1 MVGFSLRSHRD
12 VAGPLVVNM
21 PVCGAVGRLRANGSM
36 LEDGFKS
43 LCGSLHSLWGL
54 GACVIL
60 LMDKSIP
67 YTAVH
72 MLAHCWVNRFPALIN
87 RGRIPKWHL
96 PALVLSFY
104 NELPKI
110 PAINILA
117 CILFLI
123 LRTIPS
129 NKL

>member
-21 PVCGAVGRLRANGSM
+21 PVCGAVGRLRASGSM
-36 LEDGFKS
+36 LEKGSKS

-54 GACVIL
+54 GACAIL

-72 MLAHCWVNRFPALIN
+72 MLAHCWVNRSPALIN
-87 RGRIPKWHL
+87 RGRIPHWHL
-96 PALVLSFY
+96 PALVLSCY
-104 NELPKI
+104 SDLPKI
-110 PAINILA
+110 PAINILT
-117 CILFLI
+117 CIIFLI
-123 LRTIPS
+123 LKTNSI
-129 NKL
+129 K